1 MKLSNKAYDVLKWIA
16 LVFMPAFG
24 TLYGTLSK
32 IWGIPF
38 GTEVVETVVA
48 MEFFLGAILGI
59 STIQYNKSNNA
70 Q

>member
-1 MKLSNKAYDVLKWIA
+1 MKMNSKVYDVLKWTA
-16 LVFMPAFG
+16 LVFLPASG

-32 IWGIPF
+32 IWGLPF

-48 MEFFLGAILGI
+48 VEFFLGALLGI
-59 STIQYNKSNNA
+59 SSIQYKKNN